1 MMASQPDPMDTTQW
15 LAAMYCPECQT
26 SFVPPVAARQTNC
39 PACGQPVS
47 QNVAAAASEDDYSN
61 EGDEPVPANCPA
73 IQPED
78 LLGKQLDIYS
88 LRSLLGAGAMGWV
101 YLANHRRLHRSCALK
116 ILSPKRVAEDPQ
128 FVDRFLNEG
137 QAAAALIHPNIVTA
151 HSIGEANGFYFL
163 EMEFVAG
170 RSLQVLIDEE
180 GPLSPERATAIAW
193 RIAEGLSAAHK
204 VKILHRDL
212 KPDNVLL
219 THQRVPKIVDFGLAR
234 HSLMHG
240 NAATTGSRQEC
251 VGTPAYMA
259 PELYQGQPG
268 TPATDVWALGISYF
282 QMLTGRCPF
291 PGNDLSIL
299 KERIQHDRLPSLRD
313 EFPQIPLEVA
323 ECVHQML
330 SKAPEN
336 RPANG
341 VEAAQLLQAV
351 LGQSEDLESLIQQAF
366 AHHPEITWRQNGM
379 GFDVQLQFPGGR
391 GQKVFI
397 EPNSVAAAEPL
408 VTIGSLCCR
417 AVPAYFESAL
427 RLNSEILHGAL
438 AIRQIAGES
447 LFVVLDNYP
456 RSTIDPEEIR
466 RSVLE
471 VAHRADAIEKLLT
484 GGDLN

>member
-1 MMASQPDPMDTTQW
+1 MPHPPDPSETTLW
-15 LAAMYCPECQT
+15 LAAVLCPLCQT
-26 SFVPPVAARQTNC
+26 TFIPAANAAVPNC
-39 PACGQPVS
+39 PTCGRQMPPS
-47 QNVAAAASEDDYSN
+47 ASTEDADSILSLDS
-61 EGDEPVPANCPA
+61 GEPLPESTANLR
-73 IQPED
+73 PED
-78 LLGKQLDIYS
+78 LLGKDLDVYS
-88 LRSLLGAGAMGWV
+88 IRSLLGIGAMGWV
-101 YLANHRRLHRSCALK
+101 YLAKHRRLHRSCALK
-116 ILSPKRVAEDPQ
+116 ILSPQRVADDPQ
-128 FVDRFLNEG
+128 FVARFLNEG

-151 HSIGEANGFYFL
+151 HAIGEANGFYFL

-170 RSLQVLIDEE
+170 RTLRALIDEE
-180 GPLSPERATAIAW
+180 GPLSPERATALAL

-204 VKILHRDL
+204 IDMLHRDL

-234 HSLMHG
+234 RILLE
-240 NAATTGSRQEC
+240 GSEAGRRQEF

-259 PELYQGQPG
+259 PELYQGQSA
-268 TPATDVWALGISYF
+268 TPATDVWALGVCLF

-291 PGNDLSIL
+291 PGDDIPAL
-299 KERIQHDRLPSLRD
+299 KERIVNDRLPSLRD
-313 EFPQIPLEVA
+313 EFPKIPLEVA

-336 RPANG
+336 RPWSG
-341 VEAAQLLQAV
+341 VEAAQLLAAV
-351 LGQSEDLESLIQQAF
+351 LGQSEDLESLICQAF
-366 AHHPEITWRQNGM
+366 ASHPEILWKQNGP
-379 GFDVQLQFPGGR
+379 GFEIQLRFPGGR

-397 EPNSVAAAEPL
+397 EPNSQAAAEPL

-417 AVPAYFESAL
+417 AVPAYFETAL

>member
-1 MMASQPDPMDTTQW
+1 MPTPPDPTETTHW
-15 LAAMYCPECQT
+15 LAAVFCPLCQT
-26 SFVPPVAARQTNC
+26 SFVPAPEAAAPNC
-39 PACGQPVS
+39 PTCGRQLSQWGAPSAGDSDVS
-47 QNVAAAASEDDYSN
+47 FSMAAGEPTPDSAAD
-61 EGDEPVPANCPA
+61 
-73 IQPED
+73 ILPEH
-78 LLGKQLDIYS
+78 LLGKNLDVYS
-88 LRSLLGAGAMGWV
+88 IRSLLGVGAMGWV
-101 YLANHRRLHRSCALK
+101 YLAKHRMLHRSCALK
-116 ILSPKRVAEDPQ
+116 ILTPQRIADDPQ
-128 FVDRFLNEG
+128 FVSRFLNEG
-137 QAAAALIHPNIVTA
+137 QATAALVHPNIVTVHA
-151 HSIGEANGFYFL
+151 IGEANGFYFL

-170 RSLQVLIDEE
+170 RSLRALIDEE
-180 GPLSPERATAIAW
+180 GPLSPERATALAL

-204 VKILHRDL
+204 IEILHRDL

-234 HSLMHG
+234 RILLG
-240 NAATTGSRQEC
+240 GSAPGGRQEF

-259 PELYQGQPG
+259 PELYQGQSA
-268 TPATDVWALGISYF
+268 TPATDVYALGVCYF

-291 PGNDLSIL
+291 SGDDIPAI
-299 KERIQHDRLPSLRD
+299 KERILHDRLPSLRE
-313 EFPQIPLEVA
+313 EFPRIPLEVA
-323 ECVHQML
+323 ECVHQLL

-336 RPANG
+336 RPWSG

-366 AHHPEITWRQNGM
+366 AEHPEIRWRRNGTRYE
-379 GFDVQLQFPGGR
+379 VRLQFPGGR

-397 EPNSVAAAEPL
+397 EPNSQAAAEPL

-417 AVPAYFESAL
+417 AVPAYFETAL